1 MCREIG
7 EIFPK
12 FYRMLPILSIPP
24 SHPILPTS
32 GNPNRI

>member
-1 MCREIG
+1 MCRKIG

-12 FYRMLPILSIPP
+12 FYRMLPILP